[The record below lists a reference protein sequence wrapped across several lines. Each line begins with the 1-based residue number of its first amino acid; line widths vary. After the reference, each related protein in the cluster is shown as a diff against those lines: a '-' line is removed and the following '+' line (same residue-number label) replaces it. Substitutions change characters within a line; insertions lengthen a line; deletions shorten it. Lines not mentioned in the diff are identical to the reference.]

1 MHSLIRDTLLKKL
14 NNPILKELGDGAFID
29 YKEKLAFT
37 TDSFVVN
44 PIFFPGGDIG
54 KLSVFGT
61 VNDLAM
67 MGARPEY
74 LSLGLII
81 EEGLEIKT
89 LNKIVDSIAGAAKS
103 CGVKV
108 VTGDLK
114 VVERGAADA
123 IFINTSGIGRI
134 IAKERLSIKKIKPG
148 DKIILTGDI
157 GRHGLAVLT
166 KRNDLDLGL
175 GITSDCAPLSNM
187 LTPILTRASGI
198 RFMRDPTRGG
208 LATTLN
214 EIAEASGLGIS
225 IDEKSIPVSQK
236 VRAAGELL
244 GIDPLYVACEG
255 RAVIVVEVK
264 EAKNI
269 LAALRRH
276 PLGKGS
282 RSVGEITS
290 GRKGRVILKTIF
302 GTERL
307 VDMLASDPLPRI
319 C

>member
-1 MHSLIRDTLLKKL
+1 
-14 NNPILKELGDGAFID
+14 
-29 YKEKLAFT
+29 
-37 TDSFVVN
+37 
-44 PIFFPGGDIG
+44 
-54 KLSVFGT
+54 
-61 VNDLAM
+61 
-67 MGARPEY
+67 
-74 LSLGLII
+74 
-81 EEGLEIKT
+81 
-89 LNKIVDSIAGAAKS
+89 
-103 CGVKV
+103 
-108 VTGDLK
+108 
-114 VVERGAADA
+114 
-123 IFINTSGIGRI
+123 
-134 IAKERLSIKKIKPG
+134 AKERLSIKKIRPG

-157 GRHGLAVLT
+157 GRNGLAVLT
-166 KRNDLDLGL
+166 KREDLDLGL

-187 LTPILTRASGI
+187 LTPVLIRASGI

-255 RAVIVVEVK
+255 RAVIVAGAK
-264 EAKNI
+264 EEKNI

-276 PLGKGS
+276 PLGRMS

-290 GRKGRVILKTIF
+290 GSKGRVILKTIF